1 MNKRVNKRKIK
12 QIFVFKIIMNNFLE
26 IVTFDSWHTQAA
38 TISAFWGRKIFDAFS
53 AVKSLFS
60 KFSDAGGQGF

>member
-1 MNKRVNKRKIK
+1 MELFENGF
-12 QIFVFKIIMNNFLE
+12 FVCLFFFHDDHVINCNVCFNGM
-26 IVTFDSWHTQAA
+26 HTQAA
-38 TISAFWGRKIFDAFS
+38 TLSAFWGRKIFDAFS

>member
-26 IVTFDSWHTQAA
+26 IDFAIKTTRDSLVQKNFAEP
-38 TISAFWGRKIFDAFS
+38 
-53 AVKSLFS
+53 
-60 KFSDAGGQGF
+60 